1 MNKKKIVIIGI
12 IYSFLVVFSL
22 TNMYVNME
30 YNLNVFEYIKKS
42 LPFTEDEKKWL
53 EKHKNLVYSSDQSSP
68 PLRYKGKEDGQ
79 YKGIIVDLMNSLSIQ
94 IGRDFY
100 FKPNTWWKES
110 FINSIDDSIKFFDLI
125 PSKERASKF
134 IFTDPIYTLSAN
146 ILKDKKSQ
154 DINSYMD
161 LNGKTVAIPEGDYS
175 INFLK
180 QQVEDINIVLTP
192 DIKTGVKHLM
202 LGRVDAVVGDEPVL
216 RYYINNY
223 GLSNKYNILSN
234 PIYTKKAVLAVPKQ
248 YRELVS
254 ILNKGI
260 FKLQKNGVYEDLK
273 KKWYST
279 YNEVDDIL
287 YERGIVP
294 SIYIFIGIILISI
307 YIFYSYTYLLK
318 VEIKRKTEEV
328 IENKKALEAT
338 FNSIT
343 DIIMLVD
350 ENYNIVES
358 NKILYDFISEMSYK
372 IEDLISIIKGII
384 ENTFSENISKTSEV
398 EIHNKILKINTFP
411 VEYKK
416 NNTEYIVVLIKD
428 ITNDKI
434 VEAKLLRENKM
445 ISIGQ
450 LASGVAHEIRNPLGI
465 IRNNCYLLKDNV
477 TVEEVHD
484 CVKSIESNV
493 DRASNIITNLLNF
506 ARISDDNLEHI
517 NIRNFIENI
526 VKLQYKIL
534 QLKNV
539 EIKIDCDI
547 NLICYINGESLKHVF
562 INLISNA
569 VDAIHENG
577 KIIINCYVESH
588 SLFIDFKDNGEG
600 IKEDA
605 LKDIFNPFYT
615 TKPIG
620 EGTGLGLYIT
630 YNEIKKNNG
639 DISVESKL
647 GIGTCFHIKIPLN
660 KEVTI

>member
-12 IYSFLVVFSL
+12 IYSFLVVVSL
-22 TNMYVNME
+22 ANMYVGME
-30 YNLNVFEYIKKS
+30 YNLNIFEYVKKS
-42 LPFTEDEKKWL
+42 LPFTEEEKQWL
-53 EKHKNLVYSSDQSSP
+53 KKHENLVYSSDQSSP
-68 PLRYKGKEDGQ
+68 PLRYKGQEDGQ
-79 YKGIIVDLMNSLSIQ
+79 YKGIVVDLINSLSIQ

-110 FINSIDDSIKFFDLI
+110 FVNPVDDSIRFFDLI
-125 PSKERASKF
+125 PSKERANKF
-134 IFTDPIYTLSAN
+134 VFTDPIYTLSAN

-154 DINSYMD
+154 NINSYRD
-161 LNGKTVAIPEGDYS
+161 LKGKTIAIPEGDYS

-180 QQVEDINIVLTP
+180 QRVDNIDIVLTP
-192 DIKTGVKHLM
+192 DIKTGVNYLM
-202 LGRVDAVVGDEPVL
+202 SGKVDVVVGDEPVL
-216 RYYINNY
+216 QYYVINY
-223 GLSNKYNILSN
+223 ELSDKYSILN
-234 PIYTKKAVLAVPKQ
+234 TPIYTKKAVLAVPKQ
-248 YRELVS
+248 YEELVG

-260 FKLQKNGVYEDLK
+260 FKLQKNGVYKDLN
-273 KKWYST
+273 KKWYSI
-279 YNEVDDIL
+279 YNEVDDVL
-287 YERGIVP
+287 YDRGVIP
-294 SIYIFIGIILISI
+294 IIYIFIGIILISI

-318 VEIKRKTEEV
+318 IEIKRKTEEV

-343 DIIMLVD
+343 DIIMLID
-350 ENYNIVES
+350 DNYNIVES
-358 NKILYDFISEMSYK
+358 NKVFYDFINETQYK
-372 IEDLISIIKGII
+372 KEELIDIIKNII
-384 ENTFSENISKTSEV
+384 ENTFSENTHETSEI
-398 EIHNKILKINTFP
+398 ELSNKILKISTFP

-416 NNTEYIVVLIKD
+416 NNVEYIVALIKD

-434 VEAKLLRENKM
+434 IEAKLLRDNKM

-477 TVEEVHD
+477 TIEEVND

-506 ARISDDNLEHI
+506 ARISDDSLENI
-517 NIRNFIENI
+517 NMRNFIENI
-526 VKLQYKIL
+526 VKLQYKVL
-534 QLKNV
+534 QLKDV
-539 EIKIDCDI
+539 EINI
-547 NLICYINGESLKHVF
+547 NCNKDLVCYINGESLKHVF
-562 INLISNA
+562 INLISNS
-569 VDAIHENG
+569 VDAVHKGG
-577 KIIINCYVESH
+577 KIIINCYVKERC
-588 SLFIDFKDNGEG
+588 LFIDFKDNGDG
-600 IKEDA
+600 IKENV

-639 DISVESKL
+639 DISVKSQL
-647 GIGTCFHIKIPLN
+647 GVGTCFYIKIPLN

>member
-1 MNKKKIVIIGI
+1 LI
-12 IYSFLVVFSL
+12 
-22 TNMYVNME
+22 
-30 YNLNVFEYIKKS
+30 
-42 LPFTEDEKKWL
+42 
-53 EKHKNLVYSSDQSSP
+53 
-68 PLRYKGKEDGQ
+68 
-79 YKGIIVDLMNSLSIQ
+79 NSLSIQ

-100 FKPNTWWKES
+100 FKPNNWWKES
-110 FINSIDDSIKFFDLI
+110 FVNSIDDSIKFFDLI
-125 PSKERASKF
+125 PSKERANKF

-161 LNGKTVAIPEGDYS
+161 LKGKTVAIPEGDYS

-180 QQVEDINIVLTP
+180 QKIQDINILLTP
-192 DIKTGVKHLM
+192 DIKTGVNHLM
-202 LGRVDAVVGDEPVL
+202 SGKVDAVVGDEPVL

-223 GLSNKYNILSN
+223 GLSNKYSVLSN

-248 YRELVS
+248 YEELVS

-260 FKLQKNGVYEDLK
+260 FKLQKNGVYKDLK

-294 SIYIFIGIILISI
+294 SIYLFIGIILISI
-307 YIFYSYTYLLK
+307 YVFYSYTYLLK
-318 VEIKRKTEEV
+318 IEIKRKTEQV
-328 IENKKALEAT
+328 IENKKTLEAT

-350 ENYNIVES
+350 ENNNIVES
-358 NKILYDFISEMSYK
+358 NKVLYDFMGEMSYK
-372 IEDLISIIKGII
+372 IADLISMIKGVI
-384 ENTFSENISKTSEV
+384 ENTFSENTNKTSEI

-477 TVEEVHD
+477 TMEEVND

-526 VKLQYKIL
+526 VKLQYKML

-539 EIKIDCDI
+539 EIKIDCEH
-547 NLICYINGESLKHVF
+547 NLVCYINGESLKHVF
-562 INLISNA
+562 INLISNSI
-569 VDAIHENG
+569 DAIHQDG
-577 KIIINCYVESH
+577 KIIIYCYEKNYC
-588 SLFIDFKDNGEG
+588 LFIDFKDNGEG

-647 GIGTCFHIKIPLN
+647 GVGTCFHIKIPLN

>member
-53 EKHKNLVYSSDQSSP
+53 EKYKNLVYSSDQSSP

>member
-1 MNKKKIVIIGI
+1 
-12 IYSFLVVFSL
+12 
-22 TNMYVNME
+22 
-30 YNLNVFEYIKKS
+30 
-42 LPFTEDEKKWL
+42 
-53 EKHKNLVYSSDQSSP
+53 
-68 PLRYKGKEDGQ
+68 
-79 YKGIIVDLMNSLSIQ
+79 DLINSLSIQ

-100 FKPNTWWKES
+100 FKPNNWWKES
-110 FINSIDDSIKFFDLI
+110 FVNSIDDSIKFFDLI
-125 PSKERASKF
+125 PSKERANKF

-161 LNGKTVAIPEGDYS
+161 LKGKTVAIPEGDYS

-180 QQVEDINIVLTP
+180 QKIQDINILLTP
-192 DIKTGVKHLM
+192 DIKTGVNHLM
-202 LGRVDAVVGDEPVL
+202 SGKVDAVVGDEPVL

-223 GLSNKYNILSN
+223 GLSNKYSVLSN

-248 YRELVS
+248 YEELVS

-260 FKLQKNGVYEDLK
+260 FKLQKNGVYKDLK

-294 SIYIFIGIILISI
+294 SIYLFIGIILISI
-307 YIFYSYTYLLK
+307 YVFYSYTYLLK
-318 VEIKRKTEEV
+318 IEIKRKTEQV
-328 IENKKALEAT
+328 IENKKTLEAT

-350 ENYNIVES
+350 ENNNIVES
-358 NKILYDFISEMSYK
+358 NKVLYDFMGEMSYK
-372 IEDLISIIKGII
+372 IADLISMIKGVIK
-384 ENTFSENISKTSEV
+384 NTFSENTNKTSEI
-398 EIHNKILKINTFP
+398 EIYNKILKINTFP

-428 ITNDKI
+428 ITNEKI

-477 TVEEVHD
+477 TMEEVND

-526 VKLQYKIL
+526 VKLQYKML

-539 EIKIDCDI
+539 EIKIDCEH
-547 NLICYINGESLKHVF
+547 NLVCYINGESLKHVF
-562 INLISNA
+562 INLISNSI
-569 VDAIHENG
+569 DAIHQDG
-577 KIIINCYVESH
+577 KIIIYCYEKNH
-588 SLFIDFKDNGEG
+588 CLFIDFKDNGEG

-647 GIGTCFHIKIPLN
+647 GVGTCFHIKIPLN

>member
-1 MNKKKIVIIGI
+1 
-12 IYSFLVVFSL
+12 
-22 TNMYVNME
+22 
-30 YNLNVFEYIKKS
+30 
-42 LPFTEDEKKWL
+42 
-53 EKHKNLVYSSDQSSP
+53 
-68 PLRYKGKEDGQ
+68 GKEDGQ
-79 YKGIIVDLMNSLSIQ
+79 YKGIIVDLINSLSIQ

-100 FKPNTWWKES
+100 FKPNNWWKES
-110 FINSIDDSIKFFDLI
+110 FVNSIDDSIKFFDLI
-125 PSKERASKF
+125 PSKERANKF

-161 LNGKTVAIPEGDYS
+161 LKGKTVAIPEGDYS

-180 QQVEDINIVLTP
+180 QKIQDINILLTP
-192 DIKTGVKHLM
+192 DIKTGVNHLM
-202 LGRVDAVVGDEPVL
+202 SGKVDAVVGDEPVL

-223 GLSNKYNILSN
+223 GLSNKYSVLSN

-248 YRELVS
+248 YEELVS

-260 FKLQKNGVYEDLK
+260 FKLQKNGVYKDLK

-294 SIYIFIGIILISI
+294 SIYLFIGIILISI
-307 YIFYSYTYLLK
+307 YVFYSYTYLLK
-318 VEIKRKTEEV
+318 IEIKRKTEQV
-328 IENKKALEAT
+328 IENKKTLEAT

-350 ENYNIVES
+350 ENNNIVES
-358 NKILYDFISEMSYK
+358 NKVLYDFMGEMSYK
-372 IEDLISIIKGII
+372 IADLISMIKGVI
-384 ENTFSENISKTSEV
+384 ENTFSENTNKTSEI

-477 TVEEVHD
+477 TMEEVND

-517 NIRNFIENI
+517 NIKNFIENI
-526 VKLQYKIL
+526 VKLQYKML

-539 EIKIDCDI
+539 EIKIDCEH

-562 INLISNA
+562 INLISNSI
-569 VDAIHENG
+569 DAIHQDG
-577 KIIINCYVESH
+577 KIIIYCYEKNH
-588 SLFIDFKDNGEG
+588 CLFIDFKDNGEG
-600 IKEDA
+600 IKEDV

-647 GIGTCFHIKIPLN
+647 GVGTCFHIKIPLN

>member
-22 TNMYVNME
+22 TNTYVNME

-42 LPFTEDEKKWL
+42 LPFTEEEKKWL
-53 EKHKNLVYSSDQSSP
+53 EKHKNLIYSSDQSSP
-68 PLRYKGKEDGQ
+68 PFRYKGKEDGQ
-79 YKGIIVDLMNSLSIQ
+79 YKGIIVDLINSLSIQ

-100 FKPNTWWKES
+100 FKPNNWWKES
-110 FINSIDDSIKFFDLI
+110 FVNSIDDSIKFFDLI
-125 PSKERASKF
+125 PSKERANKF

-161 LNGKTVAIPEGDYS
+161 LKGKTVAIPEGDYS

-180 QQVEDINIVLTP
+180 QKIQDINILLTP
-192 DIKTGVKHLM
+192 DIKTGVNHLM
-202 LGRVDAVVGDEPVL
+202 SGKVDAVVGDEPVL

-223 GLSNKYNILSN
+223 GLSNKYSVLSN

-248 YRELVS
+248 YEELVS

-260 FKLQKNGVYEDLK
+260 FKLQKNGVYKDLK

-294 SIYIFIGIILISI
+294 SIYLFIGIILISI
-307 YIFYSYTYLLK
+307 YVFYSYTYLLK
-318 VEIKRKTEEV
+318 IEIKRKTEQV
-328 IENKKALEAT
+328 IENKKTLEAT

-350 ENYNIVES
+350 ENNNIVES
-358 NKILYDFISEMSYK
+358 NKVLYDFMGEMSYK
-372 IEDLISIIKGII
+372 IADLISMIKGVI
-384 ENTFSENISKTSEV
+384 ENTFSENTNKTSEI

-477 TVEEVHD
+477 TMEEVND

-517 NIRNFIENI
+517 NIRNFVENI
-526 VKLQYKIL
+526 VKLQYKML

-539 EIKIDCDI
+539 EIKIDCEH

-562 INLISNA
+562 INLISNSI
-569 VDAIHENG
+569 DAIHQDG
-577 KIIINCYVESH
+577 KIIIYCYEKNH
-588 SLFIDFKDNGEG
+588 CLFIDFKDNGEG

-647 GIGTCFHIKIPLN
+647 GVGTCFHIKIPLN

>member
-1 MNKKKIVIIGI
+1 M
-12 IYSFLVVFSL
+12 
-22 TNMYVNME
+22 
-30 YNLNVFEYIKKS
+30 
-42 LPFTEDEKKWL
+42 
-53 EKHKNLVYSSDQSSP
+53 
-68 PLRYKGKEDGQ
+68 
-79 YKGIIVDLMNSLSIQ
+79 
-94 IGRDFY
+94 
-100 FKPNTWWKES
+100 
-110 FINSIDDSIKFFDLI
+110 I
-125 PSKERASKF
+125 PSKERANKF

-161 LNGKTVAIPEGDYS
+161 LKGKTVAIPEGDYS

-180 QQVEDINIVLTP
+180 QKIQDINILLTP
-192 DIKTGVKHLM
+192 DIKTGVNHLM
-202 LGRVDAVVGDEPVL
+202 SGKVDAVVGDEPVL

-223 GLSNKYNILSN
+223 GLSNKYSVLSN

-248 YRELVS
+248 YEELVS

-260 FKLQKNGVYEDLK
+260 FKLQKNGVYKDLK

-294 SIYIFIGIILISI
+294 SIYLFIGIILISI
-307 YIFYSYTYLLK
+307 YVFYSYTYLLK
-318 VEIKRKTEEV
+318 IEIKRKTEQV
-328 IENKKALEAT
+328 IENKKTLEAT

-350 ENYNIVES
+350 ENNNIVES
-358 NKILYDFISEMSYK
+358 NKVLYDFMGEMSYK
-372 IEDLISIIKGII
+372 IADLISMIKGVIK
-384 ENTFSENISKTSEV
+384 NTFSENTNKTSEI
-398 EIHNKILKINTFP
+398 EIYNKILKINTFP

-428 ITNDKI
+428 ITNEKI

-477 TVEEVHD
+477 TMEEVND

-526 VKLQYKIL
+526 VKLQYKML

-539 EIKIDCDI
+539 EIKIDCEH
-547 NLICYINGESLKHVF
+547 NLVCYINGESLKHVF
-562 INLISNA
+562 INLISNSI
-569 VDAIHENG
+569 DAIHQDG
-577 KIIINCYVESH
+577 KIIIYCYEKNH
-588 SLFIDFKDNGEG
+588 CLFIDFKDNGEG

-647 GIGTCFHIKIPLN
+647 GVGTCFHIKIPLN

>member
-42 LPFTEDEKKWL
+42 LPFTEEEKKWL
-53 EKHKNLVYSSDQSSP
+53 EKHKNLIYSSDQSSP
-68 PLRYKGKEDGQ
+68 HLRYKGKEDGQ
-79 YKGIIVDLMNSLSIQ
+79 YKGIIVDLINSLSIQ

-100 FKPNTWWKES
+100 FKPNNWWKES
-110 FINSIDDSIKFFDLI
+110 FVNSIDDSIKFFDLI
-125 PSKERASKF
+125 PSKERANKF

-161 LNGKTVAIPEGDYS
+161 LKGKTVAIPEGDYS

-180 QQVEDINIVLTP
+180 QKIQDINILLTP
-192 DIKTGVKHLM
+192 DIKTGVNHLM
-202 LGRVDAVVGDEPVL
+202 SGKVDAVVGDEPVL

-223 GLSNKYNILSN
+223 GLSNKYSVLSN

-248 YRELVS
+248 YEELVS

-260 FKLQKNGVYEDLK
+260 FKLQKNGVYKDLK

-294 SIYIFIGIILISI
+294 SIYLFIGIILISI
-307 YIFYSYTYLLK
+307 YVFYSYTYLLK
-318 VEIKRKTEEV
+318 IEIKRKTEQV
-328 IENKKALEAT
+328 IENKKTLEAT

-350 ENYNIVES
+350 ENNNIVES
-358 NKILYDFISEMSYK
+358 NKVLYDFMGEMSYK
-372 IEDLISIIKGII
+372 IADLISMIKGVI
-384 ENTFSENISKTSEV
+384 ENTFSENTNKTSEI

-477 TVEEVHD
+477 TMEEVND

-526 VKLQYKIL
+526 VKLQYKML

-539 EIKIDCDI
+539 EIKIDCEH
-547 NLICYINGESLKHVF
+547 NLVCYINGESLKHVF
-562 INLISNA
+562 INLISNSI
-569 VDAIHENG
+569 DAIHQDG
-577 KIIINCYVESH
+577 KIIIYCYEKNYC
-588 SLFIDFKDNGEG
+588 LFIDFKDNGEG

-647 GIGTCFHIKIPLN
+647 GVGTCFHIKIPLN

>member
-1 MNKKKIVIIGI
+1 M
-12 IYSFLVVFSL
+12 
-22 TNMYVNME
+22 
-30 YNLNVFEYIKKS
+30 
-42 LPFTEDEKKWL
+42 
-53 EKHKNLVYSSDQSSP
+53 
-68 PLRYKGKEDGQ
+68 RYKGKEDGQ
-79 YKGIIVDLMNSLSIQ
+79 YKGIIVDLINSLSIQ

-100 FKPNTWWKES
+100 FKPNNWWKES
-110 FINSIDDSIKFFDLI
+110 FVNSIDDSIKFFDLI
-125 PSKERASKF
+125 PSKERANKF

-161 LNGKTVAIPEGDYS
+161 LKGKTVAIPEGDYS

-180 QQVEDINIVLTP
+180 QKIQDINILLTP
-192 DIKTGVKHLM
+192 DIKTGVNHLM
-202 LGRVDAVVGDEPVL
+202 SGKVDAVVGDEPVL

-223 GLSNKYNILSN
+223 GLSNKYSVLSN

-248 YRELVS
+248 YEELVS

-260 FKLQKNGVYEDLK
+260 FKLQKNGVYKDLK

-294 SIYIFIGIILISI
+294 SIYLFIGIILISI
-307 YIFYSYTYLLK
+307 YVFYSYTYLLK
-318 VEIKRKTEEV
+318 IEIKRKTEQV
-328 IENKKALEAT
+328 IENKKTLEAT

-350 ENYNIVES
+350 ENNNIVES
-358 NKILYDFISEMSYK
+358 NKVLYDFMGEMSYK
-372 IEDLISIIKGII
+372 IADLISMIKGVI
-384 ENTFSENISKTSEV
+384 ENTFSENTNKTSEI

-477 TVEEVHD
+477 TMEEVND

-517 NIRNFIENI
+517 NIKNFIENI
-526 VKLQYKIL
+526 VKLQYKML

-539 EIKIDCDI
+539 EIKIDCEH

-562 INLISNA
+562 INLISNSI
-569 VDAIHENG
+569 DAIHQDG
-577 KIIINCYVESH
+577 KIIIYCYEKNH
-588 SLFIDFKDNGEG
+588 CLFIDFKDNGEG
-600 IKEDA
+600 IKEDV

-647 GIGTCFHIKIPLN
+647 GVGTCFHIKIPLN

>member
-1 MNKKKIVIIGI
+1 
-12 IYSFLVVFSL
+12 
-22 TNMYVNME
+22 
-30 YNLNVFEYIKKS
+30 
-42 LPFTEDEKKWL
+42 
-53 EKHKNLVYSSDQSSP
+53 
-68 PLRYKGKEDGQ
+68 
-79 YKGIIVDLMNSLSIQ
+79 YKGIIVDLINSLSIQ

-100 FKPNTWWKES
+100 FKPNNWWKES
-110 FINSIDDSIKFFDLI
+110 FVNSIDDSIKFFDLI
-125 PSKERASKF
+125 PSKERANKF

-161 LNGKTVAIPEGDYS
+161 LKGKTVAIPEGDYS

-180 QQVEDINIVLTP
+180 QKIQDINILLTP
-192 DIKTGVKHLM
+192 DIKTGVNHLM
-202 LGRVDAVVGDEPVL
+202 SGKVDAVVGDEPVL
-216 RYYINNY
+216 RYCINNY
-223 GLSNKYNILSN
+223 GLSNKYSVLSN

-248 YRELVS
+248 YEELVS

-260 FKLQKNGVYEDLK
+260 FKLQKNGVYKDLK

-294 SIYIFIGIILISI
+294 SIYLFIGIILISI
-307 YIFYSYTYLLK
+307 YVFYSYTYLLK
-318 VEIKRKTEEV
+318 IEIKRKTEQV
-328 IENKKALEAT
+328 IENKKTLEAT

-350 ENYNIVES
+350 ENNNIVES
-358 NKILYDFISEMSYK
+358 NKVLYDFMGEMSYK
-372 IEDLISIIKGII
+372 IADLISMIKGVI
-384 ENTFSENISKTSEV
+384 ENTFSENTNKTSEI

-477 TVEEVHD
+477 TMEEVND

-526 VKLQYKIL
+526 VKLQYKML

-539 EIKIDCDI
+539 EIKIDCEH

-562 INLISNA
+562 INLISNSI
-569 VDAIHENG
+569 DAIHQDG
-577 KIIINCYVESH
+577 KIIIYCYEKNH
-588 SLFIDFKDNGEG
+588 CLFIDFKDNGEG

-647 GIGTCFHIKIPLN
+647 GVGTCFHIKIPLN

>member
-1 MNKKKIVIIGI
+1 M
-12 IYSFLVVFSL
+12 
-22 TNMYVNME
+22 
-30 YNLNVFEYIKKS
+30 
-42 LPFTEDEKKWL
+42 
-53 EKHKNLVYSSDQSSP
+53 
-68 PLRYKGKEDGQ
+68 
-79 YKGIIVDLMNSLSIQ
+79 
-94 IGRDFY
+94 
-100 FKPNTWWKES
+100 
-110 FINSIDDSIKFFDLI
+110 I
-125 PSKERASKF
+125 PSKERANKF

-161 LNGKTVAIPEGDYS
+161 LKGKTVAIPEGDYS

-180 QQVEDINIVLTP
+180 QKIQDINILLTP
-192 DIKTGVKHLM
+192 DIKTGVNHLM
-202 LGRVDAVVGDEPVL
+202 SGKVDAVVGDEPVL
-216 RYYINNY
+216 RYCINNY
-223 GLSNKYNILSN
+223 GLSNKYSVLSN

-248 YRELVS
+248 YEELVS

-260 FKLQKNGVYEDLK
+260 FKLQKNGVYKDLK

-294 SIYIFIGIILISI
+294 SIYLFIGIILISI
-307 YIFYSYTYLLK
+307 YVFYSYTYLLK
-318 VEIKRKTEEV
+318 IEIKRKTEQV
-328 IENKKALEAT
+328 IENKKTLEAT

-350 ENYNIVES
+350 ENNNIVES
-358 NKILYDFISEMSYK
+358 NKVLYDFMGEMSYK
-372 IEDLISIIKGII
+372 IADLISMIKGVI
-384 ENTFSENISKTSEV
+384 ENTFSENTNKTSEI

-477 TVEEVHD
+477 TMEEVND

-526 VKLQYKIL
+526 VKLQYKML

-539 EIKIDCDI
+539 EIKIDCEH

-562 INLISNA
+562 INLISNSI
-569 VDAIHENG
+569 DAIHQDG
-577 KIIINCYVESH
+577 KIIIYCYEKNH
-588 SLFIDFKDNGEG
+588 CLFIDFKDNGEG

-647 GIGTCFHIKIPLN
+647 GVGTCFHIKIPLN

>member
-12 IYSFLVVFSL
+12 IYSFLVVVSL
-22 TNMYVNME
+22 TNMYVGME
-30 YNLNVFEYIKKS
+30 YNLNIFEYVKKS
-42 LPFTEDEKKWL
+42 LPFTEEEKQWL
-53 EKHKNLVYSSDQSSP
+53 KKHKNLIYSSDQSSP
-68 PLRYKGKEDGQ
+68 PLRYKGQEDGQ
-79 YKGIIVDLMNSLSIQ
+79 YKGIVVDLINSLSIQ

-110 FINSIDDSIKFFDLI
+110 FINPVDDSIRFFDLI
-125 PSKERASKF
+125 PSKERANKF
-134 IFTDPIYTLSAN
+134 IFTDPVYTLSAN
-146 ILKDKKSQ
+146 ILKDKKAQ
-154 DINSYMD
+154 NINSYRD
-161 LNGKTVAIPEGDYS
+161 LKGKTIAIPEGDYS

-180 QQVEDINIVLTP
+180 KRVDNIDIVLTP
-192 DIKTGVKHLM
+192 DIKTGVNYLM
-202 LGRVDAVVGDEPVL
+202 SGKVDAVVGDEPVL
-216 RYYINNY
+216 RYYVINY
-223 GLSNKYNILSN
+223 ELSKKYSILN
-234 PIYTKKAVLAVPKQ
+234 TPIYTKKAVLAVPKQ
-248 YRELVS
+248 YKELVG

-260 FKLQKNGVYEDLK
+260 FKLQKNGVYKDLN
-273 KKWYST
+273 KKWYSI
-279 YNEVDDIL
+279 YNEVDDVL
-287 YERGIVP
+287 YDIGVMPI
-294 SIYIFIGIILISI
+294 IYIFIGIILISI

-318 VEIKRKTEEV
+318 IEIKRKTEEV

-343 DIIMLVD
+343 DIIMLID
-350 ENYNIVES
+350 DNYNIVES
-358 NKILYDFISEMSYK
+358 NKVFYDFINEIQYK
-372 IEDLISIIKGII
+372 KEELIDIIKNII
-384 ENTFSENISKTSEV
+384 ENTFSENTHKTSEI
-398 EIHNKILKINTFP
+398 ELINKILKISTFP

-416 NNTEYIVVLIKD
+416 NNIEYIVAVIKD

-434 VEAKLLRENKM
+434 IEAKLLRDNKM

-477 TVEEVHD
+477 TIEEVND

-506 ARISDDNLEHI
+506 ARISDDSLENI

-526 VKLQYKIL
+526 VKLQYKVL
-534 QLKNV
+534 QLKDV
-539 EIKIDCDI
+539 EIKINCNKD
-547 NLICYINGESLKHVF
+547 LVCYINGESLKHVF
-562 INLISNA
+562 INLISNS
-569 VDAIHENG
+569 VDAIHEGG
-577 KIIINCYVESH
+577 KIIINCYVKECC
-588 SLFIDFKDNGEG
+588 LFIDFKDNGDG
-600 IKEDA
+600 IKENV

-639 DISVESKL
+639 DISVKSQL
-647 GIGTCFHIKIPLN
+647 GVGTCFYIKIPLN

>member
-1 MNKKKIVIIGI
+1 
-12 IYSFLVVFSL
+12 
-22 TNMYVNME
+22 
-30 YNLNVFEYIKKS
+30 
-42 LPFTEDEKKWL
+42 
-53 EKHKNLVYSSDQSSP
+53 
-68 PLRYKGKEDGQ
+68 
-79 YKGIIVDLMNSLSIQ
+79 NSLSIQ

-100 FKPNTWWKES
+100 FKPNNWWKES
-110 FINSIDDSIKFFDLI
+110 FVNSIDDSIKFFDLI
-125 PSKERASKF
+125 PSKERANKF

-161 LNGKTVAIPEGDYS
+161 LKGKTVAIPEGDYS

-180 QQVEDINIVLTP
+180 QKIQDINILLTP
-192 DIKTGVKHLM
+192 DIKTGVNHLM
-202 LGRVDAVVGDEPVL
+202 SGKVDAVVGDEPVL

-223 GLSNKYNILSN
+223 GLSNKYSVLSN

-248 YRELVS
+248 YEELVS

-260 FKLQKNGVYEDLK
+260 FKLQKNGVYKDLK

-294 SIYIFIGIILISI
+294 SIYLFIGIILISI
-307 YIFYSYTYLLK
+307 YVFYSYTYLLK
-318 VEIKRKTEEV
+318 IEIKRKTEQV
-328 IENKKALEAT
+328 IENKKTLEAT

-350 ENYNIVES
+350 ENNNIVES
-358 NKILYDFISEMSYK
+358 NKVLYDFMGEMSYK
-372 IEDLISIIKGII
+372 IADLISMIKGVI
-384 ENTFSENISKTSEV
+384 ENTFSENTNKTSEI

-477 TVEEVHD
+477 TMEEVND

-517 NIRNFIENI
+517 NIKNFIENI
-526 VKLQYKIL
+526 VKLQYKML

-539 EIKIDCDI
+539 EIKIDCEH

-562 INLISNA
+562 INLISNSI
-569 VDAIHENG
+569 DAIHQDG
-577 KIIINCYVESH
+577 KIIIYCYEKNH
-588 SLFIDFKDNGEG
+588 CLFIDFKDNGEG
-600 IKEDA
+600 IKEDV

-647 GIGTCFHIKIPLN
+647 GVGTCFHIKIPLN

>member
-12 IYSFLVVFSL
+12 IYSFLVVVSL
-22 TNMYVNME
+22 ANMYVGME
-30 YNLNVFEYIKKS
+30 YNLNIFEYVKKS
-42 LPFTEDEKKWL
+42 LPFTEEEKQWL
-53 EKHKNLVYSSDQSSP
+53 KKHENLVYSSDQSSP
-68 PLRYKGKEDGQ
+68 PLRYKGQEDGQ
-79 YKGIIVDLMNSLSIQ
+79 YKGIVVDLINSLSIQ

-110 FINSIDDSIKFFDLI
+110 FVNPVDDSIRFFDLI
-125 PSKERASKF
+125 PSKERANKF
-134 IFTDPIYTLSAN
+134 VFTDPIYTLSAN

-154 DINSYMD
+154 NINSYRD
-161 LNGKTVAIPEGDYS
+161 LKGKTIAIPEGDYS

-180 QQVEDINIVLTP
+180 QRVDNIDIVLTP
-192 DIKTGVKHLM
+192 DIKTGVNYLM
-202 LGRVDAVVGDEPVL
+202 SGKVDVVVGDEPVL
-216 RYYINNY
+216 QYYVINY
-223 GLSNKYNILSN
+223 ELSDKYSILN
-234 PIYTKKAVLAVPKQ
+234 TPIYTKKAVLAVPKQ
-248 YRELVS
+248 YEELVG

-260 FKLQKNGVYEDLK
+260 FKLQKNGVYKDLN
-273 KKWYST
+273 KKWYSI
-279 YNEVDDIL
+279 YNEVDDVL
-287 YERGIVP
+287 YDRGVIP
-294 SIYIFIGIILISI
+294 IIYIFIGIILISI

-318 VEIKRKTEEV
+318 IEIRRKTEEV

-343 DIIMLVD
+343 DIIMLID
-350 ENYNIVES
+350 DNYNIVES
-358 NKILYDFISEMSYK
+358 NKVFYDFINETQYK
-372 IEDLISIIKGII
+372 KEELIDIIKNII
-384 ENTFSENISKTSEV
+384 ENTFSENTHETSEI
-398 EIHNKILKINTFP
+398 ELSNKILKISTFP

-416 NNTEYIVVLIKD
+416 NNVEYIVALIKD

-434 VEAKLLRENKM
+434 IEAKLLRDNKM

-477 TVEEVHD
+477 TIEEVND

-506 ARISDDNLEHI
+506 ARISDDSLENI

-526 VKLQYKIL
+526 VKLQYKVL
-534 QLKNV
+534 QLKDV
-539 EIKIDCDI
+539 EINI
-547 NLICYINGESLKHVF
+547 NCNKDLVCYINGESLKHVF
-562 INLISNA
+562 INLISNS
-569 VDAIHENG
+569 VDAVHKGG
-577 KIIINCYVESH
+577 KIIINCYVKERC
-588 SLFIDFKDNGEG
+588 LFIDFKDNGDG
-600 IKEDA
+600 IKENV

-639 DISVESKL
+639 DISVKSQL
-647 GIGTCFHIKIPLN
+647 GVGTCFYIKIPLN

>member
-22 TNMYVNME
+22 ANMYVNME

-192 DIKTGVKHLM
+192 DIKTGVKNLM

>member
-42 LPFTEDEKKWL
+42 LPFTEEEKKWL
-53 EKHKNLVYSSDQSSP
+53 EKHKNLIYSSDQSSP

-79 YKGIIVDLMNSLSIQ
+79 YKGIIVDLINSLSIQ

-100 FKPNTWWKES
+100 FKPNNWWKES
-110 FINSIDDSIKFFDLI
+110 FVNSIDDSIKFFDLI
-125 PSKERASKF
+125 PSKERANKF

-161 LNGKTVAIPEGDYS
+161 LKGKTVAIPEGDYS

-180 QQVEDINIVLTP
+180 QKVQDINILLTP
-192 DIKTGVKHLM
+192 DIKTGVNHLM
-202 LGRVDAVVGDEPVL
+202 SGKVDAVVGDEPVL

-223 GLSNKYNILSN
+223 GLSNKYSVLSN

-248 YRELVS
+248 YEELVS

-260 FKLQKNGVYEDLK
+260 FKLQNNGVYKDLK

-294 SIYIFIGIILISI
+294 SIYLFIGIILISI
-307 YIFYSYTYLLK
+307 YVFYSYTYLLK
-318 VEIKRKTEEV
+318 IEIKRKTEQV

-350 ENYNIVES
+350 ENNNIVES
-358 NKILYDFISEMSYK
+358 NKVLYDFMGEMSYK
-372 IEDLISIIKGII
+372 IADLINMIKGVI
-384 ENTFSENISKTSEV
+384 ENTFSENTNKTSEI

-477 TVEEVHD
+477 TMEEVND
-484 CVKSIESNV
+484 CAKSIESNV

-526 VKLQYKIL
+526 VKLQYKML

-539 EIKIDCDI
+539 EIKIDCEH
-547 NLICYINGESLKHVF
+547 NLVCYINGESLKHVF
-562 INLISNA
+562 INLISNSIDA
-569 VDAIHENG
+569 VHQDG
-577 KIIINCYVESH
+577 KIIIYCYEKNH
-588 SLFIDFKDNGEG
+588 CLFIDFKDNGEG

-647 GIGTCFHIKIPLN
+647 GVGTCFHIKIPLN

>member
-12 IYSFLVVFSL
+12 VYSLLVVVSL
-22 TNMYVNME
+22 TNMYVGME
-30 YNLNVFEYIKKS
+30 YNLNIFEYVKKS
-42 LPFTEDEKKWL
+42 LPFTEEEKQWL
-53 EKHKNLVYSSDQSSP
+53 KKHKNLVYSSDQSSP
-68 PLRYKGKEDGQ
+68 PLRYKGQEDGQ
-79 YKGIIVDLMNSLSIQ
+79 YKGIVVDLINSLSIQ

-110 FINSIDDSIKFFDLI
+110 FINPVDDSIRFFDLI
-125 PSKERASKF
+125 PSKERENKF

-154 DINSYMD
+154 NINNYSD
-161 LNGKTVAIPEGDYS
+161 LKGKTIAIPEGDYS

-180 QQVEDINIVLTP
+180 QRVDNINIVLTP
-192 DIKTGVKHLM
+192 DVKTGVNYLM
-202 LGRVDAVVGDEPVL
+202 SGKVDAVVGDEPVL
-216 RYYINNY
+216 QYYVISY
-223 GLSNKYNILSN
+223 ELSEKYSVLNT

-248 YRELVS
+248 YEELVG

-260 FKLQKNGVYEDLK
+260 FRLQKNGVYKDLN
-273 KKWYST
+273 KKWYSI
-279 YNEVDDIL
+279 YNEVDDVL
-287 YERGIVP
+287 YDRGIIP

-318 VEIKRKTEEV
+318 IEIKRKTEEV

-343 DIIMLVD
+343 DIIMLID
-350 ENYNIVES
+350 ESYNIVES
-358 NKILYDFISEMSYK
+358 NKVFYDFISAIQYK
-372 IEDLISIIKGII
+372 KEELIDTIKNII
-384 ENTFSENISKTSEV
+384 ESTFYENTHKTH
-398 EIHNKILKINTFP
+398 EIELSNKILKISTFP

-416 NNTEYIVVLIKD
+416 NNIEYIVALIKD

-434 VEAKLLRENKM
+434 IEAKLLRDNKM

-477 TVEEVHD
+477 TMEEVRD

-506 ARISDDNLEHI
+506 ARISDDSLENI

-526 VKLQYKIL
+526 VKLQYKVL

-539 EIKIDCDI
+539 EIKINCSKD
-547 NLICYINGESLKHVF
+547 LVCYINGESLKHVF
-562 INLISNA
+562 INLISNS
-569 VDAIHENG
+569 VDAVHEDG
-577 KIIINCYVESH
+577 KIIINCYVKESC
-588 SLFIDFKDNGEG
+588 LFIDFKDNGEG
-600 IKEDA
+600 IKENV

-639 DISVESKL
+639 DISVKSQL
-647 GIGTCFHIKIPLN
+647 GIGTCFYIKIPLN

>member
-42 LPFTEDEKKWL
+42 LPFTEEEKKWL
-53 EKHKNLVYSSDQSSP
+53 EKHKNLIYSSDQSSP

-79 YKGIIVDLMNSLSIQ
+79 YKGIIVDLINSLSIQ

-100 FKPNTWWKES
+100 FKPNNWWKES
-110 FINSIDDSIKFFDLI
+110 FVNSIDDSIKFFDLI
-125 PSKERASKF
+125 PSKERANKF

-161 LNGKTVAIPEGDYS
+161 LKGKTVAIPEGDYS

-180 QQVEDINIVLTP
+180 QKIQDINILLTP
-192 DIKTGVKHLM
+192 DIKTGVNHLM
-202 LGRVDAVVGDEPVL
+202 SGKVDAVVGDEPVL

-223 GLSNKYNILSN
+223 GLSNKYSVLSN

-248 YRELVS
+248 YEELVS

-260 FKLQKNGVYEDLK
+260 FKLQKNGVYKDLK

-294 SIYIFIGIILISI
+294 SIYLFIGIILISI
-307 YIFYSYTYLLK
+307 YVFYSYTYLLK
-318 VEIKRKTEEV
+318 IEIKRKTEQV
-328 IENKKALEAT
+328 IENKKTLEAT

-350 ENYNIVES
+350 ENNNIVES
-358 NKILYDFISEMSYK
+358 NKVLYDFMGEMSYK
-372 IEDLISIIKGII
+372 IADLISMIKGVI
-384 ENTFSENISKTSEV
+384 ENTFSENTNKTSEI

-465 IRNNCYLLKDNV
+465 IRNNCYLFKM
-477 TVEEVHD
+477 
-484 CVKSIESNV
+484 
-493 DRASNIITNLLNF
+493 
-506 ARISDDNLEHI
+506 
-517 NIRNFIENI
+517 
-526 VKLQYKIL
+526 L

-539 EIKIDCDI
+539 EIKIDCEH

-562 INLISNA
+562 INLISNSI
-569 VDAIHENG
+569 DAIHQDG
-577 KIIINCYVESH
+577 KIIIYCYEKNH
-588 SLFIDFKDNGEG
+588 CLFIDFKDNGEG
-600 IKEDA
+600 IKEDT

-647 GIGTCFHIKIPLN
+647 GVGTCFHIKIPLN